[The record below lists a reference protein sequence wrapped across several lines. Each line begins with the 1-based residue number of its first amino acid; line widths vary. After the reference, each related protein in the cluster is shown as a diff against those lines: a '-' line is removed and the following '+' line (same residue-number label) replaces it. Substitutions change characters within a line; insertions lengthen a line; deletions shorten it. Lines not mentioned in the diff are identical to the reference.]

1 MKQTYPPSSKS
12 ARDGARIPATAMVFA
27 AGLGTRM
34 RPLTESIPKPLVRV
48 AGKALIDYTLD
59 ALAEA
64 GVTTAVVNIHHLADC
79 VEAHLATRGA
89 PRIVISDERELLLD
103 QGGGIKKALPWFE
116 GEPFF
121 VCNTDAFWRD
131 DGGAE
136 NLRALAKAWDGARM
150 DAALLLAPTEG
161 SVGVDWDGDFELD
174 AAGHISQPA
183 GKRRYV
189 YSGVGILKPQLF
201 SGIAENVF
209 KLAPFFFEAAR
220 QGRLFGLPARSL
232 WMHVG
237 TIAAIGEAERAMAD
251 FAATP

>member
-1 MKQTYPPSSKS
+1 MKPTSQRSSNP
-12 ARDGARIPATAMVFA
+12 ARDGVPATAMVFA

-34 RPLTESIPKPLVRV
+34 RPLTERIPKPLVRV

-64 GVTTAVVNIHHLADC
+64 GVTTAVVNVHYLADRI
-79 VEAHLATRGA
+79 EAHLASRRT
-89 PRIVISDERELLLD
+89 PRVVISDEREILLD

-116 GEPFF
+116 GNPFF
-121 VCNTDAFWRD
+121 VCNTDAFWQG

-150 DAALLLAPTEG
+150 DVALLLAPTEG

-174 AAGHISQPA
+174 AAGRVSQPA

-201 SGIAENVF
+201 SGITENVF
-209 KLAPFFFEAAR
+209 KLAPFFFDAAR
-220 QGRLFGLPARSL
+220 RERLFGLPAHSL

-237 TIAAIGEAERAMAD
+237 AIAAIAEAERAMTQCAP
-251 FAATP
+251 AP